1 MSMELA
7 EGIRRIGFERWYE
20 RQLMEAHVYLVTAF
34 LCLILLTA
42 CLEGF
47 SARAPG
53 LEPFLRMIGMLA
65 GVYGGVWAVRRYG
78 AILGVAESAAG
89 QSVCKKCA
97 AYARLEVIGA
107 GLLAPPAK
115 TRMSTDAPLPHLA
128 VRCRKCGHEWMIE

>member
-1 MSMELA
+1 MELA
-7 EGIRRIGFERWYE
+7 EGIRKIGFARWYE
-20 RQLMEAHVYLVTAF
+20 RQLIEAHLHLVTAF

-47 SARAPG
+47 DARAPG
-53 LEPFLRMIGMLA
+53 LEPLLRIAGMLA
-65 GVYGGVWAVRRYG
+65 GACGGVWSVRRYG

-97 AYARLEVIGA
+97 AYARLEVLSA

-115 TRMSTDAPLPHLA
+115 SRSSTGAPLPHLA

>member
-1 MSMELA
+1 MELA
-7 EGIRRIGFERWYE
+7 EGIRKIGFARWYE
-20 RQLMEAHVYLVTAF
+20 RQLMEAHLYLVTTF

-47 SARAPG
+47 SSRAPG
-53 LEPFLRMIGMLA
+53 LEPVIRLIGICA
-65 GVYGGVWAVRRYG
+65 GCCVGVWAVRRYG

-97 AYARLEVIGA
+97 SYGRLEVIGA
-107 GLLAPPAK
+107 GLLAPRLRGEIGPGRAE
-115 TRMSTDAPLPHLA
+115 SPVA

>member
-1 MSMELA
+1 MDLA

-47 SARAPG
+47 NVRAPG
-53 LEPFLRMIGMLA
+53 VEPFLRLIGMLA
-65 GVYGGVWAVRRYG
+65 GIYGGVWAVRRYG

-97 AYARLEVIGA
+97 AYARLEVLSA

-115 TRMSTDAPLPHLA
+115 SRSSTGAPLPHLA

>member
-1 MSMELA
+1 MDLS

-20 RQLMEAHVYLVTAF
+20 RQLMEAHLYLVTAF

-47 SARAPG
+47 DARAPG
-53 LEPFLRMIGMLA
+53 LEPLLRLAGMLA
-65 GVYGGVWAVRRYG
+65 GIFVGVWAVRRYG

-97 AYARLEVIGA
+97 AYARLEVMGA

-115 TRMSTDAPLPHLA
+115 SDARTHAPLPHLA